1 MYQDHVARDEREG
14 KRIETGTNCK
24 IDDQGISATHQ
35 ATYVARTGKSGTPDS
50 KDVKNILLCK

>member
-24 IDDQGISATHQ
+24 IDDQGISATHLHLYKCN
-35 ATYVARTGKSGTPDS
+35 TSGNVCGEDREIRNT
-50 KDVKNILLCK
+50 

>member
-24 IDDQGISATHQ
+24 IDDQGIGGGTMEIIICIGNI
-35 ATYVARTGKSGTPDS
+35 VCIGKRIENRNQLPD
-50 KDVKNILLCK
+50 